1 MTQIGFIRHGITDWN
16 IEKRAQGQTD
26 IPLNETGRKQA
37 KALANRL
44 QHEHWDVMYS
54 SDLSRAAE
62 TANIVA
68 QALGLTV
75 HTDKRLREMSCGLL
89 EGTTVEER
97 IEKWGADW
105 NQLQLGVE
113 SDDAIAQRGLS
124 FIEYINQRYPNQKI
138 LIVSHGAYVGKTL
151 KKLIPHVDTE
161 EHLHNTSLTILH
173 FQNNNWDCSLYNC
186 VKHDVVNETQ

>member
-16 IEKRAQGQTD
+16 TEKRAQGQTD

-37 KALANRL
+37 HALANRL
-44 QHEHWDVMYS
+44 KHEQWDVMYS

-124 FIEYINQRYPNQKI
+124 FIEYINQRYANQKI

-173 FQNNNWDCSLYNC
+173 FKNNNWDCSLYNC